1 MAFADAEG
9 NLVLCC
15 VYMWM
20 KGIKYLLY
28 RAERPDA
35 SLLQRLLVNGKSGS
49 AAIHYFVS
57 GMKFGYGIYYV
68 FNKKKNL
75 LFLPGCNVL
84 SITVG
89 FSVFNTVVPPGKEIM
104 HIMIHGTPQR
114 TQQSLGI
121 SYI

>member
-1 MAFADAEG
+1 MNGLCGSVFVFLEFANTLCVTDMPHLETVHCVIKLVQFCQHLAFADAEG
-9 NLVLCC
+9 SLVLYC

-35 SLLQRLLVNGKSGS
+35 SLLQRLLGNGESGS

-68 FNKKKNL
+68 FNKIFF
-75 LFLPGCNVL
+75 LFTWL
-84 SITVG
+84 
-89 FSVFNTVVPPGKEIM
+89 
-104 HIMIHGTPQR
+104 
-114 TQQSLGI
+114 
-121 SYI
+121 

>member
-1 MAFADAEG
+1 
-9 NLVLCC
+9 
-15 VYMWM
+15 MWM

-35 SLLQRLLVNGKSGS
+35 SLLQRLLGNGKSGS

-68 FNKKKNL
+68 FNKKKSFFFF
-75 LFLPGCNVL
+75 FLPGCNVL

-89 FSVFNTVVPPGKEIM
+89 FSVFSTVVPPGKEIM
-104 HIMIHGTPQR
+104 HIMIHGTQQR